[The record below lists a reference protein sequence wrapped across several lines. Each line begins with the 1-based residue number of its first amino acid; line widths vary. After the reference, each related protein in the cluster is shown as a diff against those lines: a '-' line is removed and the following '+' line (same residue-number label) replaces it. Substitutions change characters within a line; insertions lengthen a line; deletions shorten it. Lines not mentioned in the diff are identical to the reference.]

1 VAEGC
6 GKLSQ
11 EIDICYLSRNW
22 KKNLN
27 GFFNRKENKNLMPSS
42 LIS

>member
-22 KKNLN
+22 
-27 GFFNRKENKNLMPSS
+27 NKNLRWF
-42 LIS
+42 LQKKRKEKKN